1 MMVMSL
7 NRSFRA
13 LLTGLL
19 ILSLFSAPAMG
30 LSATVTESVDT
41 AAVDEQVSAEYEFTQ
56 LYRSPDYDSWVI
68 TGETDLDEVTW
79 TVTYY
84 DQTDSKIAQDRYT
97 GQSFNGASVDVEDG
111 TSRVT
116 VNVRGDVPAVDA
128 YTWDPMQSFVVM
140 ELGQTEV
147 GGAVEP
153 IDTMTATHYTPSSI
167 EAREAMDTAAAAI
180 AVTDAP
186 EAERTFANAVT
197 AYERE
202 EFDLATNLAVDATDM
217 ANEQAGTDQR
227 NRLILY
233 GVVGVV
239 LLGLVGGGI
248 YLYLQRTGG
257 PDRLG

>member
-7 NRSFRA
+7 NRCSRA
-13 LLTGLL
+13 FLTGLL
-19 ILSLFSAPAMG
+19 VVAVLSAPAMG
-30 LSATVTESVDT
+30 LSASITESVDT
-41 AAVDEQVSAEYEFTQ
+41 AAVDEQVSAEYEFTD

-68 TGETDLDEVTW
+68 TGETELDEVTW

-84 DQTDSKIAQDRYT
+84 DQTESKIGQDRYT
-97 GQSFNGASVDVEDG
+97 GQSFTGATVDVEDG

-116 VNVRGDVPAVDA
+116 VNVRGDVPAIDT
-128 YTWDPMQSFVVM
+128 YTWDPMQNFVLI

-153 IDTMTATHYTPSSI
+153 IDTSTATHYTPASL

-180 AVTDAP
+180 ASTDAP
-186 EAERTFANAVT
+186 EAERTFSNAVT

-202 EFDLATNLAVDATDM
+202 EFDLATNLARDATDM
-217 ANEQAGTDQR
+217 ARAQAGTDRR
-227 NRLILY
+227 NQLLLY
-233 GVVGVV
+233 GVSGLI
-239 LLGLVGGGI
+239 LLAIVGGGI
-248 YLYLQRTGG
+248 YLFLQRTGG